1 MFAGVC
7 YAYPEPEEGYPVKLS
22 KATVWLKGVLA
33 LSALVLGWATFV
45 GVPAFMQHVTDVRPD
60 LAGWDYVMR
69 GYGLLM
75 ALPVWAVMALLWRV
89 LDTIPRNEPFCA
101 ENVKRFRLVARLAV
115 ADLALALALALFLV
129 ISGVLPPFLVLCLTG
144 ALYLGVVAA
153 IVFHVLAGLLQNAV
167 ALRQDSELTI

>member
-1 MFAGVC
+1 M
-7 YAYPEPEEGYPVKLS
+7 KLS
-22 KATVWLKGVLA
+22 KATIWLKGVLV

-45 GVPAFMQHVTDVRPD
+45 GVPAFMQHVVDVRPD

-89 LDTIPRNEPFCA
+89 FDTIPGNESFCA
-101 ENVKRFRLVARLAV
+101 ENVKRFRLIARLAI
-115 ADLALALALALFLV
+115 ADLALAVALALFLI
-129 ISGVLPPFLVLCLTG
+129 ISGVLPPFIVMCLGG
-144 ALYLGVVAA
+144 AIYLGVVAV